1 MKKNKCF
8 NKLTAIVFLVVFA
21 FSACSNDILD
31 KNEVSAGDKMAAI
44 GISVGLKSYEEVD
57 SAIIENSRTVK
68 AKKNS
73 NTSTLSEI
81 KLYAKKTSTDTS
93 NIEFDLSKN
102 LLAKWNSCEEI
113 EKSQYSTVMA
123 AGVYDFMLTAKNYG
137 ATMAQTLSKV
147 SLTDGKQTT
156 LNFTSLSAS
165 PEGEQ
170 TGGIELSLK
179 TYSKDEKL
187 EKFVKSDS
195 APYPKVSIYLDSEVV
210 VEKDSGSSSF
220 SGTDENGNSY
230 EIRSSSIDL
239 YYQAAPAG
247 FHIVTITFTAPDS
260 SVFVYTVPVF
270 VQAGYLSSGSFDI
283 FDYQSGSVQNAENKT
298 FVVTYNSNTA
308 EESVKTQTFYTSS
321 SIVEGEMLGFTG
333 EGAKRVKSW
342 NTKKDGSGTS
352 YLPGDTPVLSENIT
366 LYAQWGEFFKVTYLV
381 NRNNSFDS
389 FVQRFETGDKLLS
402 ESGLFTDFDSS
413 SLYFCGWDT
422 KADGTGIRYVKDE
435 TPSLSEDL
443 TLYAQW
449 CYAKNTYSTSKY
461 YECYQIKTAA
471 DWNALM
477 GAPFANETE
486 GIIEAN
492 LYFSEY
498 KTSTVKPAIF
508 LTKDKKFK
516 GKILFNGNLNI
527 SGISDVLF
535 DEISEDSEISNVNF
549 DGRICNKN
557 SGTIK
562 NCTFSNCTII
572 GTGDYVGAICNI
584 NTGTI
589 ENCIVESCEIN
600 GNKNSVLYTGGICGY
615 NEGIIAGD
623 STQVSGTIW
632 GKTSGKSY
640 AGGYC
645 GYNKGKITGKGYVEV
660 AVEGSSDEEGHYGYV
675 VGLNAENAVNA
686 SSVQNPIDDISIDGV
701 AGAVLVDK
709 TSDSLSSGSIGY
721 YQFTLEKTSK
731 VHFSLK
737 DSSGG
742 SNTNKET
749 LSLLGEDKKEE
760 IKKIVTSAT
769 PSVSMYLYLKKG
781 TYYICRRNGNFSY
794 TSYMNI
800 KITEY

>member
-1 MKKNKCF
+1 M
-8 NKLTAIVFLVVFA
+8 
-21 FSACSNDILD
+21 
-31 KNEVSAGDKMAAI
+31 
-44 GISVGLKSYEEVD
+44 
-57 SAIIENSRTVK
+57 
-68 AKKNS
+68 
-73 NTSTLSEI
+73 
-81 KLYAKKTSTDTS
+81 
-93 NIEFDLSKN
+93 
-102 LLAKWNSCEEI
+102 
-113 EKSQYSTVMA
+113 
-123 AGVYDFMLTAKNYG
+123 
-137 ATMAQTLSKV
+137 
-147 SLTDGKQTT
+147 
-156 LNFTSLSAS
+156 
-165 PEGEQ
+165 
-170 TGGIELSLK
+170 
-179 TYSKDEKL
+179 
-187 EKFVKSDS
+187 
-195 APYPKVSIYLDSEVV
+195 
-210 VEKDSGSSSF
+210 
-220 SGTDENGNSY
+220 
-230 EIRSSSIDL
+230 
-239 YYQAAPAG
+239 
-247 FHIVTITFTAPDS
+247 
-260 SVFVYTVPVF
+260 
-270 VQAGYLSSGSFDI
+270 
-283 FDYQSGSVQNAENKT
+283 
-298 FVVTYNSNTA
+298 
-308 EESVKTQTFYTSS
+308 EESVKTQTFYPNS

-366 LYAQWGEFFKVTYLV
+366 LYAQWGEFFKITYLV

-413 SLYFCGWDT
+413 SLCFCGWDT

-435 TPSLSEDL
+435 SPSLSEDL

-498 KTSTVKPAIF
+498 KTSTVNPAIF
-508 LTKDKKFK
+508 LTKDKKVK
-516 GKILFNGNLNI
+516 GKILFNGKLNI

-557 SGTIK
+557 SGTIR
-562 NCTFSNCTII
+562 NCTSSYCTII
-572 GTGDYVGAICNI
+572 GAGDYVGAICNI

-615 NEGIIAGD
+615 NEGIIAGN

-645 GYNKGKITGKGYVEV
+645 GYNKGKITGKGSVGVE
-660 AVEGSSDEEGHYGYV
+660 VEGSSDEEGHYGYV
-675 VGLNAENAVNA
+675 VGLNAKNAVNA
-686 SSVQNPIDDISIDGV
+686 ASGQNSIDDIRMDGV
-701 AGAVLVDK
+701 AGAVLVNEAK
-709 TSDSLSSGSIGY
+709 DSLSKGYGRY

-731 VHFSLK
+731 VCFSLK
-737 DSSGG
+737 DSSKG
-742 SNTNKET
+742 NYTNKET
-749 LSLLGEDKKEE
+749 LSLCGEDKKDIE
-760 IKKIVTSAT
+760 KIVTSST
-769 PSVSMYLYLKKG
+769 PSVDMYLYLEKG
-781 TYYICRRNGNFSY
+781 TYHIYRYNGNFSY
-794 TSYMNI
+794 TSYMDI
-800 KITEY
+800 KITAY

>member
-195 APYPKVSIYLDSEVV
+195 APYPKVSISLDSELV
-210 VEKDSGSSSF
+210 VEKDSDSSSF
-220 SGTDENGNSY
+220 SETDENGNSC

-270 VQAGYLSSGSFDI
+270 VQAGYLSSGSLVI

-352 YLPGDTPVLSENIT
+352 YLPGDTPALSENIT

-389 FVQRFETGDKLLS
+389 FVQKFEIGDKLFS
-402 ESGLFTDFDSS
+402 ESAAFPDFDSS

-435 TPSLSEDL
+435 SPSLSEDL

-449 CYAKNTYSTSKY
+449 CYAKNTDSASKY

-498 KTSTVKPAIF
+498 KTSTVNPAIF

-516 GKILFNGNLNI
+516 GKILFNGKLNI

-562 NCTFSNCTII
+562 NCTSSYCTII
-572 GTGDYVGAICNI
+572 GVGDYVGAICNI

-600 GNKNSVLYTGGICGY
+600 GVKNSVLYTGGICGY
-615 NEGIIAGD
+615 NEGVIAGV
-623 STQVSGTIW
+623 STKVYGTIR

-645 GYNKGKITGKGYVEV
+645 GYNKGKITGKGSVGVE
-660 AVEGSSDEEGHYGYV
+660 VEGSSDEEGHYGYV
-675 VGLNAENAVNA
+675 VGLNAKNAVNA
-686 SSVQNPIDDISIDGV
+686 ASGQNSIGDIRMDGV
-701 AGAVLVDK
+701 AGTVLVNEAK
-709 TSDSLSSGSIGY
+709 DSLSKGYGRY

-731 VHFSLK
+731 VCFSLK

-742 SNTNKET
+742 SYTNKET
-749 LSLLGEDKKEE
+749 LSLCGEDKKDIE
-760 IKKIVTSAT
+760 KIVASGT
-769 PSVSMYLYLKKG
+769 PSVDMYLYLEKG
-781 TYYICRRNGNFSY
+781 TYHIYRYNGNFSY
-794 TSYMNI
+794 TSYMDI
-800 KITEY
+800 KITAY

>member
-170 TGGIELSLK
+170 TGGIKLSLD

-195 APYPKVSIYLDSEVV
+195 APYPKVSISLDSELV
-210 VEKDSGSSSF
+210 VEKDSDSSSF
-220 SGTDENGNSY
+220 SRTDENGNSC

-270 VQAGYLSSGSFDI
+270 VQAGYLSSGSLVI

-366 LYAQWGEFFKVTYLV
+366 LYAQWGEFFKITYLV

-413 SLYFCGWDT
+413 SLCFCGWDT

-435 TPSLSEDL
+435 SPSLSEDL

-449 CYAKNTYSTSKY
+449 CYAKSKY

-516 GKILFNGNLNI
+516 GKILFNGRLNI

-535 DEISEDSEISNVNF
+535 DEISEDSEISSVNF

-589 ENCIVESCEIN
+589 ENCSVVSCEID

-615 NEGIIAGD
+615 NEGVIAGD
-623 STQVSGTIW
+623 STKVYGTIR

-645 GYNKGKITGKGYVEV
+645 GYNKGKITGKGSVGVE
-660 AVEGSSDEEGHYGYV
+660 VEGSSDEEGHYGYV
-675 VGLNAENAVNA
+675 VGLNAKNAVNA
-686 SSVQNPIDDISIDGV
+686 SSGQNSIDDIRMDGV
-701 AGAVLVDK
+701 AGAVLVNEAN
-709 TSDSLSSGSIGY
+709 DSLSKGSGRY

-731 VHFSLK
+731 VCFSLK

-749 LSLLGEDKKEE
+749 LSLCGEDKKDIE
-760 IKKIVTSAT
+760 KIVTSGT
-769 PSVSMYLYLKKG
+769 PLVDMYLYLEKG
-781 TYYICRRNGNFSY
+781 TYHIYRYNGNFSY
-794 TSYMNI
+794 TSYMDI
-800 KITEY
+800 KITAY

>member
-195 APYPKVSIYLDSEVV
+195 APYPKVSISLDSELV
-210 VEKDSGSSSF
+210 VEKDSDSSSF
-220 SGTDENGNSY
+220 SGTDENGNSC

-308 EESVKTQTFYTSS
+308 EESVKTQTFYPNS
-321 SIVEGEMLGFTG
+321 SIVDGEMLGFTG
-333 EGAKRVKSW
+333 EGAKRVMAW

-352 YLPGDTPVLSENIT
+352 YLPGDTPALSKNIT
-366 LYAQWGEFFKVTYLV
+366 LYAQWSFKITYLV
-381 NRNNSFDS
+381 NRNGNSSS
-389 FVQRFETGDKLLS
+389 FIQNFETGDKLLS

-422 KADGTGIRYVKDE
+422 KANGTGIRYDKE
-435 TPSLSEDL
+435 SSPLLSGNL

-449 CYAKNTYSTSKY
+449 CYAKNTDSASEY

-557 SGTIK
+557 SGTI
-562 NCTFSNCTII
+562 
-572 GTGDYVGAICNI
+572 
-584 NTGTI
+584 

-600 GNKNSVLYTGGICGY
+600 GDKNSVLYAGGICGY
-615 NEGIIAGD
+615 NEGVIAGD
-623 STQVSGTIW
+623 STKVYGTIR
-632 GKTSGKSY
+632 GKTFGKSY

-645 GYNKGKITGKGYVEV
+645 GYNKGKIAGKGSVGVE
-660 AVEGSSDEEGHYGYV
+660 VEGSSDEEGHYGYV
-675 VGLNAENAVNA
+675 VGLNVKNAVNA
-686 SSVQNPIDDISIDGV
+686 SSGQNSIDDIRMDGV
-701 AGAVLVDK
+701 AGAVLVNEAN
-709 TSDSLSSGSIGY
+709 DSLSKGSVRY

-731 VHFSLK
+731 VCFSLK

-742 SNTNKET
+742 NNTNKET
-749 LSLLGEDKKEE
+749 LSLCGEDKKVIKE
-760 IKKIVTSAT
+760 IVSGT
-769 PSVSMYLYLKKG
+769 PSVDMYLYLEKG
-781 TYYICRRNGNFSY
+781 TYHIYRGNGNFSY
-794 TSYMNI
+794 TSYMDI
-800 KITEY
+800 KITAY

>member
-68 AKKNS
+68 AEKKS

-81 KLYAKKTSTDTS
+81 KLYAKKTSTYTS
-93 NIEFDLSKN
+93 NIGKFDLSEN

-113 EKSQYSTVMA
+113 EKSQYSTVMV

-137 ATMAQTLSKV
+137 ATMVQTLSRV
-147 SLTDGKQTT
+147 ILTDGEQTT

-165 PEGEQ
+165 PDGEQ

-195 APYPKVSIYLDSEVV
+195 APYPKVSISLDSEVV
-210 VEKDSGSSSF
+210 VEKDSDSSSF
-220 SGTDENGNSY
+220 SETDENGNSC

-270 VQAGYLSSGSFDI
+270 VQAGYLSSGSLVI

-308 EESVKTQTFYTSS
+308 EESVKTQIFYTSS

-366 LYAQWGEFFKVTYLV
+366 LYAQWGEFFKITYLV

-413 SLYFCGWDT
+413 SLCFCGWDT

-435 TPSLSEDL
+435 SPSLSEDL

-516 GKILFNGNLNI
+516 GKILFNGKLNI

-562 NCTFSNCTII
+562 NCTSSYCTII
-572 GTGDYVGAICNI
+572 GAGDYVGAICNI

-600 GNKNSVLYTGGICGY
+600 GDKNSVLYAGGICGY
-615 NEGIIAGD
+615 NEGVIAGD
-623 STQVSGTIW
+623 STKVYGTIR

-645 GYNKGKITGKGYVEV
+645 GYNKGKITGKGSVGVE
-660 AVEGSSDEEGHYGYV
+660 VEGSSDEEGHYGYV
-675 VGLNAENAVNA
+675 VGLNAKNAVNA
-686 SSVQNPIDDISIDGV
+686 ASGQNSIDDIRMDGV
-701 AGAVLVDK
+701 AGTVLVNEAK
-709 TSDSLSSGSIGY
+709 DSLSKGYGRY

-731 VHFSLK
+731 VCFSLK

-742 SNTNKET
+742 SYTNKET
-749 LSLLGEDKKEE
+749 LSLCGEDKKDIE
-760 IKKIVTSAT
+760 KIVASGT
-769 PSVSMYLYLKKG
+769 PSVDMYLYLEKG
-781 TYYICRRNGNFSY
+781 TYHIYRYNGNFSY
-794 TSYMNI
+794 TSYMDI
-800 KITEY
+800 KITAY

>member
-68 AKKNS
+68 AEKKS

-81 KLYAKKTSTDTS
+81 KLYAKKTSTGTS
-93 NIEFDLSKN
+93 NIGKFDLSEN

-113 EKSQYSTVMA
+113 EKSQYSTVMV

-137 ATMAQTLSKV
+137 ATMVQTLSKV
-147 SLTDGKQTT
+147 ILTDGEQTT

-165 PEGEQ
+165 PDGEQ

-195 APYPKVSIYLDSEVV
+195 APYPKVSISLDSEVV
-210 VEKDSGSSSF
+210 VEKDSDSSSF
-220 SGTDENGNSY
+220 SGTEENGNSC

-270 VQAGYLSSGSFDI
+270 VQAGYLSSGSLVI

-321 SIVEGEMLGFTG
+321 SIVEGEMLGFAG

-366 LYAQWGEFFKVTYLV
+366 LYAQWGEFFKITYLV

-413 SLYFCGWDT
+413 SLCFCGWDT

-435 TPSLSEDL
+435 SPSLSEDL

-449 CYAKNTYSTSKY
+449 CYAKNTYSK
-461 YECYQIKTAA
+461 CYQIKTAA

-508 LTKDKKFK
+508 LTKNKKFK
-516 GKILFNGNLNI
+516 GKILFNGKLNI

-557 SGTIK
+557 SGTIR

-589 ENCIVESCEIN
+589 ENCSVVSCEID

-615 NEGIIAGD
+615 NEGIIAGN

-645 GYNKGKITGKGYVEV
+645 GYNKGKITGKGSVGVE
-660 AVEGSSDEEGHYGYV
+660 VEGSSDEEGHYGYV

-686 SSVQNPIDDISIDGV
+686 SSVQNPIDDICMDGV
-701 AGAVLVDK
+701 EGTVHVDVAN
-709 TSDSLSSGSIGY
+709 DSLSNGSVRY
-721 YQFTLEKTSK
+721 YQFTLEQTSK
-731 VHFSLK
+731 VCFSLK

-749 LSLLGEDKKEE
+749 LSLCGEDKKVIE
-760 IKKIVTSAT
+760 KIVTSGR
-769 PSVSMYLYLKKG
+769 PSVDMYLYLEKG
-781 TYYICRRNGNFSY
+781 TYHIYRGNGNFSY
-794 TSYMNI
+794 TSYMDI
-800 KITEY
+800 KITAY

>member
-195 APYPKVSIYLDSEVV
+195 APYPKVSISLDSELV
-210 VEKDSGSSSF
+210 VEKDSDSSSF
-220 SGTDENGNSY
+220 SGTDENGNSC

-270 VQAGYLSSGSFDI
+270 VQAGYLSSGSLVI

-413 SLYFCGWDT
+413 SLCFCGWDT

-435 TPSLSEDL
+435 SPSLSEDL

-516 GKILFNGNLNI
+516 GKILFNGKLNI

-572 GTGDYVGAICNI
+572 GTGDYVGTICNI

-645 GYNKGKITGKGYVEV
+645 GYNKGKITGKGSVGVE
-660 AVEGSSDEEGHYGYV
+660 VEGSSDEEGHYGYV

-686 SSVQNPIDDISIDGV
+686 SSVQNPIDDICMDGV
-701 AGAVLVDK
+701 EGTVHVDVAN
-709 TSDSLSSGSIGY
+709 DSLSNGSVRY

-731 VHFSLK
+731 VCFSLK

-749 LSLLGEDKKEE
+749 LSLCGEDKKVIKE
-760 IKKIVTSAT
+760 IVSGT
-769 PSVSMYLYLKKG
+769 PSVDMYLYLEKG
-781 TYYICRRNGNFSY
+781 TYHIYRGNGNFSY
-794 TSYMNI
+794 TSYMDI
-800 KITEY
+800 KITAY